1 MYITAPIGKWIAR
14 LYKDHDQFVDRLLEK
29 HNLNHSEG
37 NILIYLYKDGDG
49 INQKT
54 LEENLGVDKATVS
67 RSIKTLLEKK
77 YLNRERSPSD
87 GRVNLIYLSK
97 KAKEKRE
104 EIEHI
109 YQQWFKIFLHE
120 IPEEDVEVVIK
131 TLKKMYQIV
140 QNGK

>member
-1 MYITAPIGKWIAR
+1 MYISAPIGKWIAR
-14 LYKDHDQFVDRLLEK
+14 LYKDHDQFVDRLLKK

-77 YLNRERSPSD
+77 YLNRERSPAD

-97 KAKEKRE
+97 KAKEKKE
-104 EIEHI
+104 KIEHI

-120 IPEEDVEVVIK
+120 IPKEDVEIVIK
-131 TLKKMYQIV
+131 TLKKMYKIV
-140 QNGK
+140 QNS